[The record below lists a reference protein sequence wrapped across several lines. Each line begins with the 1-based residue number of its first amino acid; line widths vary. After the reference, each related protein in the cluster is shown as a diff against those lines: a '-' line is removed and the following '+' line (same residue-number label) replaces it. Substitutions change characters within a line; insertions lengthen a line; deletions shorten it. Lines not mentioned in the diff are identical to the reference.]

1 MQSVVQKK
9 KQQQQLYIMFG
20 LSYLEN
26 RFKPMYSFNHE
37 NGFAAT
43 EFKI

>member
-9 KQQQQLYIMFG
+9 KQKQLYIMFG

-37 NGFAAT
+37 NGFTAT

>member
-1 MQSVVQKK
+1 MQSVEQKK
-9 KQQQQLYIMFG
+9 KKPYIMFG

-26 RFKPMYSFNHE
+26 RFKSMYSFNHE
-37 NGFAAT
+37 NGFTAT